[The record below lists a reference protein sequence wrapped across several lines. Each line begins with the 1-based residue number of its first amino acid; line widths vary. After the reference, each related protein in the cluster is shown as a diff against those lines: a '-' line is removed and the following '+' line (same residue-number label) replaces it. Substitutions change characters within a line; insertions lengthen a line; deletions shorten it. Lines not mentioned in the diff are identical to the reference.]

1 MHHSTRLARLAL
13 SLFLALAAAL
23 GPLSLRGTAP
33 AYAQPPWPSLCQESS
48 LPSHDPEFPEP
59 QLILICI
66 PPNWNGQLVV
76 YAHGYVAPQLPLAL
90 PTDPL
95 ALTAPSILLPQ
106 GFAFATTSYHK
117 NGYAVEQAR
126 KDIDRLVKHFRKQA
140 PGPLQKVLLVGASMG
155 GLITT
160 MLVERHPDKY
170 AGGLALCGPVG
181 GAPFQIKYQGDFRVV
196 FDYFFPG
203 VFPFGAVDVPPEA
216 FLNWQTPDPL
226 DSDYVAA
233 IATTVLSNPGAT
245 AQLFSVT
252 GAALDPADLNS
263 AATSSVR
270 ILFYNIF
277 GTNDLIATAGG
288 QPYDN
293 ADTLYFG
300 SADDVALNAGVER
313 VQADGRAR
321 AYLRRAYQTTGQLQ
335 RPLVTLHNLF
345 DPDVPVQHEALYSG
359 LVAAAG
365 SSAFLTQMSVPTY
378 GHCNFT
384 VDQVLVAF
392 ELLVQQAAAQT
403 GP

>member
-33 AYAQPPWPSLCQESS
+33 ARAQPAWPPPCQEGS
-48 LPSHDPEFPEP
+48 LPSRDPEFPDP
-59 QLILICI
+59 QLIVICI

-76 YAHGYVAPQLPLAL
+76 YAHGYVPPQLLLAL

-95 ALTAPSILLPQ
+95 ALTASSILLPQ

-126 KDIDRLVKHFRKQA
+126 KDIDRLVKHFKKQA

-203 VFPFGAVDVPPEA
+203 VFPFGAVDVPPNA

-233 IATTVLSNPGAT
+233 IATMVLSNPGAT

-252 GAALDPADLNS
+252 GAALDLADLNS

-300 SADDVALNAGVER
+300 SFDDVALNAGVER
-313 VQADGRAR
+313 VDSDGRAR

-345 DPDVPVQHEALYSG
+345 DPDAPFQHEAIYSN

-365 SSAFLTQMSVPTY
+365 NSAFLTQLSAPAY

-384 VDQVLVAF
+384 VAEVTAAFNMLVL
-392 ELLVQQAAAQT
+392 QT